1 MCLWAA
7 HRDRRQPRNLQS
19 LRPLLRRVARRARRT
34 VTRYAV
40 VGGGMLGLTL
50 ALHLADEG
58 HEVEILEAS
67 DRIGGLAAGWT
78 LGDTSWDRFY
88 HVTLE
93 SDTNTRAILDRLG
106 IVPISASAETGVFA
120 EGKLYPITTNIDF
133 LRFPMLSL
141 ADKFRFGL
149 TILRGAYARDGEAFE
164 QIPVETWLTRWSGK
178 RTFERFWLPLLRS
191 KLGDAYRDT
200 SAAFIWATIQR
211 LYAARSER
219 GNQER
224 FGYIPGGYVRVLA
237 ALSDHLT
244 SGGVAIRTGIRVDSV
259 GTSGDAI
266 EIKLD
271 SGQTETYDR
280 AIVTAAGPL
289 ASRICVDLPDQERQ
303 ALADLPYL
311 GVVCASVLLRRQ
323 LSPYYVTNLVD
334 PAPFTGVIEMSN
346 LVDPAELNGN
356 HLVYLP
362 KYVRPDDPLF
372 DQDDETIRRE
382 FIDGLTAI
390 HPDLTGADIVAF
402 QIARARYVMAIPTIS
417 YSKRIPPFSTSNP
430 NLFLVNS
437 AQIVNGTLN
446 VNETVGLANRAAADI
461 L

>member
-1 MCLWAA
+1 M
-7 HRDRRQPRNLQS
+7 
-19 LRPLLRRVARRARRT
+19 
-34 VTRYAV
+34 TRYAV
-40 VGGGMLGLTL
+40 VGGGMLGLSL
-50 ALHLADEG
+50 ALKLVDEG
-58 HEVEILEAS
+58 HEVEILEAA

-78 LGDTSWDRFY
+78 IGDTTWDRFY

-93 SDTNTRAILDRLG
+93 SDANTRAILDRLG
-106 IVPISASAETGVFA
+106 IAPISASAETGVFA
-120 EGKLYPITTNIDF
+120 EGKLYPITTNMDF
-133 LRFPMLSL
+133 LRFPFLSL
-141 ADKFRFGL
+141 VDKFRFGL
-149 TILRGAYARDGEAFE
+149 TILRGAYARNGEAFE
-164 QIPVETWLTRWSGK
+164 QIPVEAWLTRWSGK
-178 RTFERFWLPLLRS
+178 RAFERFWLPLLRS
-191 KLGDAYRDT
+191 KLGDAYCDT

-224 FGYIPGGYVRVLA
+224 FGYIPGGYARVLEA
-237 ALSDHLT
+237 FSDHLVS
-244 SGGVAIRTGIRVDSV
+244 SGAVLRTGVRVDSI

-280 AIVTAAGPL
+280 TIVTVAGPL
-289 ASRICVDLPDQERQ
+289 ASRICVDLPESERQ
-303 ALADLPYL
+303 ALASLPYL

-323 LSPYYVTNLVD
+323 LSPYYVTNLLD

-346 LVDPAELNGN
+346 LVNPSELNGN

-382 FIDGLTAI
+382 YIDGLTAI
-390 HPDLTGADIVAF
+390 HPDLTDDDVVAF

-417 YSKRIPPFSTSNP
+417 YSERIPPFFTSDP

-437 AQIVNGTLN
+437 AQIVHGTLN
-446 VNETVGLANRAAADI
+446 VNETVGLANRAAAHI